1 MHIVMLKK
9 RMLLNFLSLLLMP
22 ALPVAAA
29 ETTGDFPAS
38 EVHEDD
44 VQAHLKAEEKH
55 EDIRYPRLTLHGD
68 YRFLYGKGRFN
79 AETPDWR
86 TGKSPRIDQSV
97 FRAERRLR
105 LFPFIETSKE
115 TSVRTMLEDKR
126 DSKDETRNR
135 HLTLSRLYLQHENPH
150 TKLEAGRFNY
160 YLMDGNIID
169 KRIDGLRFRTGGED
183 WPHGSLT
190 VFAGR
195 TTGTASSQKDGFSL
209 LWKKRTGKL
218 GFHTAYL
225 DFRQREKLPKSY
237 PQLHQLGLTAGR
249 AGHGYDHQRIFSA
262 TIRYHPR
269 EDWTLGL
276 ELLQA
281 QAAMKRTITGKMNA
295 ASSPACSM
303 ASSTK
308 KRPGVF
314 PAGSAITTSH
324 LPQYSGTRWMPTP
337 AFFAVRAFAASV
349 YARTTSSRP
358 AFPVPSKASG
368 SKTARKAHCSAICIS
383 TSSARASRLFLIRE
397 PGCRCLRARVL
408 SVPPCSSAFLGR
420 FHSQSDNALIA
431 CFGKH
436 IANVKANSAF

>member
-29 ETTGDFPAS
+29 ETTEDFPAA

-225 DFRQREKLPKSY
+225 DFHQREKLPKNY
-237 PQLHQLGLTAGR
+237 PQLRQLGLTAGR

-262 TIRYHPR
+262 AIRYHPR

-281 QAAMKRTITGKMNA
+281 QGRHEADDYRENERGFV
-295 ASSPACSM
+295 ACLQY
-303 ASSTK
+303 
-308 KRPGVF
+308 GQLDEEE
-314 PAGSAITTSH
+314 AGSFSSWIHYYDQPS
-324 LPQYSGTRWMPTP
+324 
-337 AFFAVRAFAASV
+337 ASV
-349 YARTTSSRP
+349 LWHTMDADAGFFRRQGFRGLGVRTDYVITPGLSCAIEGFRLENRKESTLLSHMHQYVLGTSI
-358 AFPVPSKASG
+358 
-368 SKTARKAHCSAICIS
+368 TAH
-383 TSSARASRLFLIRE
+383 F
-397 PGCRCLRARVL
+397 
-408 SVPPCSSAFLGR
+408 
-420 FHSQSDNALIA
+420 
-431 CFGKH
+431 
-436 IANVKANSAF
+436 